1 MSELIHRLTKRPD
14 LAMALGLLVL
24 GELEA
29 LLLPSDAPSWAQATL
44 TVVWTV
50 PLIWRRRWPVPVL
63 AVVIFV
69 GPTIQLVNEQ
79 GGINSYA
86 LSAIL
91 AAYTVGREL
100 DPPLSWWG
108 PALTVGYNWIA
119 VVVLRGLLSDLVFTA
134 LLYGGAWAVGH
145 AIRRRDL
152 QVDEFA
158 QETEELRRSH
168 AERERRAVAEERVRI
183 ARELHDIVSHS
194 ISVITIQTQ
203 AVRRRLSPQNAPEID
218 DLRTI
223 ETTARQAMAEMR
235 RLLGVLRTDGDP
247 VALAPQPGLDELER
261 LVAETR
267 SVGVPVDLEVLGDPV
282 PLTPGVDLAAYRV
295 VQEALTNV
303 RKHAAGAHT
312 TVLVRYSPGSLE
324 VQVDNETAAPVDM
337 RSGGRGLAG
346 MRERVTLYGGTLDVG
361 LSDGRFRVKA
371 RLPLQSTEA
380 SA

>member
-1 MSELIHRLTKRPD
+1 
-14 LAMALGLLVL
+14 MALGLLVL
-24 GELEA
+24 GEFEA

-44 TVVWTV
+44 TFVWTV
-50 PLIWRRRWPVPVL
+50 PLIWRCRWPVPVL
-63 AVVIFV
+63 AIVIFV
-69 GPTIQLVNEQ
+69 GPTIQMVNEH

-203 AVRRRLSPQNAPEID
+203 AVRRRLGPQNAPEID
-218 DLRTI
+218 DLRAI

-247 VALAPQPGLDELER
+247 VALAPQPGLDQLER

-312 TVLVRYSPGSLE
+312 AVLVRYTPGFLQVE
-324 VQVDNETAAPVDM
+324 VGNDRAAPVDM

-346 MRERVTLYGGTLDVG
+346 MRERITLYGGTLDVG

-371 RLPLQSTEA
+371 KLPLQSTEA